1 MPLNQLWESLHTGVI
16 LNESVISFAELQ
28 TQVTNL
34 RKTYSDMARNG
45 GGPNFSDAK
54 VREAYALAYHPGH
67 AHAYLQIMLN
77 QGLGDSLIQ
86 GLGAQSSVGVLGAGA
101 GAETLAF
108 SLFCKSWIS
117 TRWSHPQ
124 PFRPSGLGCSAST
137 VLYWQGPRDYGNASK
152 KLTHSFRT

>member
-1 MPLNQLWESLHTGVI
+1 
-16 LNESVISFAELQ
+16 
-28 TQVTNL
+28 
-34 RKTYSDMARNG
+34 
-45 GGPNFSDAK
+45 
-54 VREAYALAYHPGH
+54 
-67 AHAYLQIMLN
+67 MLN

-152 KLTHSFRT
+152 KIDSFIQDVVSLDALNLLSRFVPSNDLIFCPAIYTELEAKKRAMTSSTMFVAS